1 MIIWLASFP
10 RSGNTLLR
18 QILKQVFKQETYSDS
33 NDPGDLGIH
42 QAGKKFAGHQNYVGK
57 WSDFYESA
65 KNSETINFIKT
76 HQPPRDTGKAIY
88 VVRDGRAAIVSYLHF
103 IREFHGDTNKTLSDV
118 ILGKTAFGSWSAHLE
133 KWQPLERKNT
143 LLVRFEDLSQSVEK
157 CISEIAQFTGL
168 NPQEPWMN
176 PLSQFREAMH
186 GFVRQ
191 GCNQANIKELNK
203 IDEVHFCELHRPW
216 MTNLGYRQHE

>member
-33 NDPGDLGIH
+33 NDPNDLGIH
-42 QAGKKFAGHQNYVGK
+42 QAGKKFAGHQNYIGK

-88 VVRDGRAAIVSYLHF
+88 VVRDGRAAIISYFHF
-103 IREFHGDTNKTLSDV
+103 IREFRGNTNKTLSDV
-118 ILGKTAFGSWSAHLE
+118 ILGKTALGSWSAHLE

-168 NPQEPWMN
+168 NPQAPWMN
-176 PLSQFREAMH
+176 PLSQFREAMP

-191 GCNQANIKELNK
+191 GCNQANIAELDGEEK
-203 IDEVHFCELHRPW
+203 RLFWDQHSGWIKK
-216 MTNLGYRQHE
+216 LGYA

>member
-33 NDPGDLGIH
+33 NDPNDLGIH
-42 QAGKKFAGHQNYVGK
+42 QAGKKFAGHQNYIGK

-88 VVRDGRAAIVSYLHF
+88 VVRDGRAAIISYFHF
-103 IREFHGDTNKTLSDV
+103 IREFRGDTNKTLSDV
-118 ILGKTAFGSWSAHLE
+118 ILGKTALGSWSAHLE

-168 NPQEPWMN
+168 NPQGPWMN
-176 PLSQFREAMH
+176 PLSRFREAMP

-191 GCNQANIKELNK
+191 GCNQTNIAELDGEEK
-203 IDEVHFCELHRPW
+203 QLFWDQHSGWIKK
-216 MTNLGYRQHE
+216 LGYA